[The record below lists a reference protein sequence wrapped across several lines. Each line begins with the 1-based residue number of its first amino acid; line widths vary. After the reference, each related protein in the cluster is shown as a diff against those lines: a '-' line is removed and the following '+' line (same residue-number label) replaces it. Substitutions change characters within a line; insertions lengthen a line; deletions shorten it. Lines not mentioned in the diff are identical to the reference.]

1 MSLGQRIKRI
11 RLERGETLEEFGQA
25 IRKRSNKDLK
35 SNKSNVSRWE
45 RDKNV
50 PNDFTLKSIAKLG
63 DTTVD
68 ELLHGKPSGMTTTLE
83 IMDYYIEYYTKL
95 EDIDTARK
103 LNEIRVDMDNAEEFG
118 NDKRIRGI

>member
-1 MSLGQRIKRI
+1 MSLGHRIRQI
-11 RLERGETLEEFGQA
+11 RLERNETQTEFA
-25 IRKRSNKDLK
+25 EKADVSVAT
-35 SNKSNVSRWE
+35 VSRWE
-45 RDKNV
+45 TSVDK
-50 PNDFTLKSIAKLG
+50 PHPKRYKKIAVLG
-63 DTTVD
+63 NMTVD
-68 ELLHGKPSGMTTTLE
+68 ELLHGQPNETTTALA

>member
-1 MSLGQRIKRI
+1 MEWSV
-11 RLERGETLEEFGQA
+11 ERMEL
-25 IRKRSNKDLK
+25 
-35 SNKSNVSRWE
+35 
-45 RDKNV
+45 
-50 PNDFTLKSIAKLG
+50 
-63 DTTVD
+63 DT
-68 ELLHGKPSGMTTTLE
+68 MTTALE